1 VIHHLLA
8 IFLIFCIPLWDRIET
23 RRLKADRSPDSRIR
37 SYRTTLGWLWAATLV
52 LLVTTAW
59 GWFGTAPSL
68 AFASHRGSVIAAGAL
83 AVAFTIGIIGPV
95 IMATRS
101 AELAATMREQLAR
114 LDFFLPHGSRE
125 RGWFA
130 LVSISAAICEEILF
144 RGFLPA
150 YFMALGL
157 PAVAAF
163 LLAAVVFGIDHGYQ
177 GWSGVLLTGVLALI
191 FTALFVLS
199 GSLWLPMVVHA
210 LFDLRIL
217 VLLRGAG

>member
-8 IFLIFCIPLWDRIET
+8 LFLIFCIPLWDRIET

-37 SYRTTLGWLWAATLV
+37 SYRTTLGWLWSATLV

-59 GWFGTAPSL
+59 GWFGAAPEVTFL
-68 AFASHRGSVIAAGAL
+68 SHRARHIAAGAL
-83 AVAFTIGIIGPV
+83 AVAFTLGIIGPV

-101 AELAATMREQLAR
+101 PALAAQMREQLAH
-114 LDFFLPHGSRE
+114 LDFFLPQSPRE

-130 LVSISAAICEEILF
+130 LVSVSAAICEEILF

-150 YFMALGL
+150 YFVALGL
-157 PAVAAF
+157 PTVAAF

-177 GWSGVLLTGVLALI
+177 GWSGVVLTGVIALI

-217 VLLRGAG
+217 LLTRSVN

>member
-1 VIHHLLA
+1 VT
-8 IFLIFCIPLWDRIET
+8 FL
-23 RRLKADRSPDSRIR
+23 
-37 SYRTTLGWLWAATLV
+37 
-52 LLVTTAW
+52 
-59 GWFGTAPSL
+59 
-68 AFASHRGSVIAAGAL
+68 SHRARHIAAGAL
-83 AVAFTIGIIGPV
+83 AVAFTLGIIGPV

-101 AELAATMREQLAR
+101 PALAAQMREQLAH
-114 LDFFLPHGSRE
+114 LDFFLPQSPRE

-130 LVSISAAICEEILF
+130 LVSLSAAICEEILF

-150 YFMALGL
+150 YFVALGL
-157 PAVAAF
+157 PTVAAF

-177 GWSGVLLTGVLALI
+177 GWSGVVLTGVIALI

-217 VLLRGAG
+217 LLTRSVN